1 MRILNSTSK
10 YIFGSK
16 NLKIYIFKNYTIYSK
31 TVIYI
36 SLLFEPGYHYGG
48 LAGWTR
54 RLGKLLISIEIH
66 LAVYPIYI
74 HHCAQP
80 KLLFYLA
87 LIFETW
93 LTLPFHLLHIFLL
106 FSRQQSCPALQ
117 WAQFLFHHIAPGVPE

>member
-48 LAGWTR
+48 LAGWTQ

-74 HHCAQP
+74 PLCPTQ
-80 KLLFYLA
+80 
-87 LIFETW
+87 I
-93 LTLPFHLLHIFLL
+93 IIL
-106 FSRQQSCPALQ
+106 FSLD
-117 WAQFLFHHIAPGVPE
+117 F